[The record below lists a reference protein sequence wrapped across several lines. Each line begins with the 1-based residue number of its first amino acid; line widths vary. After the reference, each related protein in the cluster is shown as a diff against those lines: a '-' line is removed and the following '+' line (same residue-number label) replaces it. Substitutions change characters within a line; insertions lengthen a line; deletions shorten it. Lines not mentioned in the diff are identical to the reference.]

1 MYTIFKFLLKII
13 NNLGNYNIFLI
24 KRVKKNTVNSAKK
37 IIVWALYDDAESSYK
52 KAIKKYF
59 HGKIEVHSIGIN
71 NISFKEKEN
80 YFYHKIDLSL
90 NNHEL
95 INELKKLPH
104 PDVIL
109 ASPPC
114 ESWSGAD
121 CNGKMF
127 RSINKNF
134 EWIVKNRIYY
144 DEYNKNCHPVKKR
157 YFAQKERG
165 RILGEST
172 IGGTIEIIEY
182 FNPKVWIIEN
192 PKTSKTWEF
201 QLNHWDF
208 PRNKKYY
215 MNSTFYSSYDEN
227 FSAKPTIFKSN
238 IKLNLKENKVS
249 GNKNHMAKGS
259 YSRRSSIPE
268 LLIKDIIS
276 QIMENDYGK

>member
-1 MYTIFKFLLKII
+1 MVNK
-13 NNLGNYNIFLI
+13 NI
-24 KRVKKNTVNSAKK
+24 VTSARK

-59 HGKIEVHSIGIN
+59 NGMIEVHSIGIN
-71 NISFKEKEN
+71 NVVFTEKEN

-90 NNHEL
+90 NNQNL
-95 INELKKLPH
+95 IKELKELPT
-104 PDVIL
+104 PDMII

-127 RSINKNF
+127 RSISKNC
-134 EWIVKNRIYY
+134 EWIVKNRTYY
-144 DEYNKNCHPVKKR
+144 DEYNKNCQPVKKR
-157 YFAQKERG
+157 YFLQKEKG

-172 IGGTIEIIEY
+172 IGGTIEIIEH
-182 FNPKVWIIEN
+182 FNPKIWIIEN

-201 QLNHWDF
+201 QINHWDF

-238 IKLNLKENKVS
+238 ISLNLKDNKVT

-268 LLIKDIIS
+268 SLIKDIINQS
-276 QIMENDYGK
+276 LEKINGTE